1 MSQHEETIKCP
12 SCDKIQIAIVELT
25 IPFHTYIHE
34 CISCNY
40 VIMESEWDALKTNLI
55 NQNKNNPTD

>member
-1 MSQHEETIKCP
+1 MIQHEETIKCP
-12 SCDKIQIAIVELT
+12 SCDKVQIAIVNHT
-25 IPFHTYIHE
+25 TPFHTYIHE

>member
-1 MSQHEETIKCP
+1 MSQYEETIKCP
-12 SCDKIQIAIVELT
+12 SCDKVQIAIVNHT
-25 IPFHTYIHE
+25 TPFHTYIHE

>member
-1 MSQHEETIKCP
+1 MIQHEETIKCP
-12 SCDKIQIAIVELT
+12 SCDKVQIATVNHT
-25 IPFHTYIHE
+25 TPFHTYIHE

-55 NQNKNNPTD
+55 KQTNNPTD